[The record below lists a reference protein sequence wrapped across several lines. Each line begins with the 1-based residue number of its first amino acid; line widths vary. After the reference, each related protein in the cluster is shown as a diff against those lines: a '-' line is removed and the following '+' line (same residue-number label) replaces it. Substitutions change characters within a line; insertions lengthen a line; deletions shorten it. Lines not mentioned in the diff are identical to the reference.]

1 MEPPQEW
8 RIGTISSRCLAHNL
22 GHLLSSLSR
31 CRVQWAWEGEAEL
44 EMEVE
49 VYIES
54 RMTLLQRILMKPLAG
69 HISKIA
75 SRSANYSTSLA
86 LIMQRRQARTMAKR
100 GQRGAEGTA
109 GRNGS
114 DGDLRALQRVSLG
127 TLVYL

>member
-1 MEPPQEW
+1 M
-8 RIGTISSRCLAHNL
+8 GV
-22 GHLLSSLSR
+22 G
-31 CRVQWAWEGEAEL
+31 VGELKVDAE
-44 EMEVE
+44 EEKVF
-49 VYIES
+49 IES
-54 RMTLLQRILMKPLAG
+54 RMMLLQRILMKPLAG

-86 LIMQRRQARTMAKR
+86 LIMQHGQARTVAGR
-100 GQRGAEGTA
+100 GERGAEGGGDA